1 MHRGSI
7 MEVTTINRVYSCGT
21 TLRIVK
27 NIDSVRHRAR
37 GSLVEPWASIR
48 VVKTSVDTEGAV
60 GGLASTVTPE
70 LVDLQ
75 ELRTTSCKKSLSTHD
90 VLVGCCRRCS
100 KS

>member
-1 MHRGSI
+1 MVLRSSATWFGVSSSMHRGSI

-48 VVKTSVDTEGAV
+48 VVKTSG
-60 GGLASTVTPE
+60 
-70 LVDLQ
+70 
-75 ELRTTSCKKSLSTHD
+75 RH
-90 VLVGCCRRCS
+90 
-100 KS
+100 